1 MYLIG
6 YILKP
11 QGLKGELK
19 VEPVTPYL
27 NRFDR
32 LERVFLKIKDKKQ
45 AYSIES
51 VRFSERF
58 VYIKFSEINSRD
70 NAELLRKAEV
80 LIEKKDLIQPEKN
93 EYFVHDLIGCQVFS
107 EEDDILLGVLS
118 DVVQMSSNDVYI
130 VKNREGSEILIPAT
144 KEIVKH
150 VNVRQKKI
158 IIHVLEGLI
167 D

>member
-11 QGLKGELK
+11 QGLKGEVK
-19 VEPVTPYL
+19 IEPVTPYL

-45 AYSIES
+45 TYSIQS
-51 VRFSERF
+51 VRFSKRF
-58 VYIKFSEINSRD
+58 VYIKFSEINSLD

-80 LIEKKDLIQPEKN
+80 LIEEKDLIQPDKD
-93 EYFVHDLIGCQVFS
+93 EYFIHDLIGCQVIS
-107 EEDDILLGVLS
+107 EENDVLGILS
-118 DVVQMSSNDVYI
+118 DVVQMSSNDVY
-130 VKNREGSEILIPAT
+130 VVENKEGSEILIPAT
-144 KEIVKH
+144 KEVVKQ
-150 VNVRQKKI
+150 VNVGQKKI
-158 IIHVLEGLI
+158 IIHLLEGLI